1 MVLTKNSSLIFVN
14 KEDHIDKPWY
24 QSHRLWSNMMTK
36 TLDKTYQIRFNFLAS
51 HPSITT
57 KMRSVLFDWLIEVK
71 IFEKKNFFLKYF
83 SKGL

>member
-36 TLDKTYQIRFNFLAS
+36 TLDKTYQTRFNFLAS
-51 HPSITT
+51 HPFITT

-71 IFEKKNFFLKYF
+71 IFGKQKFYLKYF